1 MLDVNDV
8 LSELNLHLVP
18 QQLELREELPANE
31 EEARLLA
38 LLDPLG
44 EPRHIDD
51 LCRASGLPVA
61 TVSGALVMME
71 LKGLAQLVGPMTYAR
86 ARQLRIKNSFP
97 SSVTSVSS
105 VVNLRSLRHCDVP
118 PHTSL

>member
-8 LSELNLHLVP
+8 LSELNLHLAP

-44 EPRHIDD
+44 EPRHIDK
-51 LCRASGLPVA
+51 LCRASGLPIA

-86 ARQLRIKNSFP
+86 AR
-97 SSVTSVSS
+97 
-105 VVNLRSLRHCDVP
+105 
-118 PHTSL
+118 